1 MIVYGPV
8 PSRRLGRSLGV
19 NHVPPKACTY
29 SCVYCQL
36 GRTDRMMLERRAF
49 YPPEE
54 VFRHVEE
61 RVKKAVEQNEPIDF
75 VSFVPDG
82 EPTLDVNLGKE
93 IELLKPLGVKIAV
106 ISNSSL
112 MWREDVREDLMD
124 ADWVSVKIDAAT
136 EKVWRSVNRPHG
148 KLELDAILAGVMAFA
163 DVYEGILATETM
175 LIKGL
180 NDREEVGNVA
190 EFLGELDPDKAYI
203 AIPTRPPAESWVQPA
218 DEDAVNRA
226 YQIFEGKLGEVEC
239 LIGYEGNAFA
249 STGDVEADMLS
260 ITSVHPMR
268 EEGVRNLLSREGAEW
283 ETIERLIREEKLVEL
298 NYMGNK
304 FYMRRIPSR
313 TTL

>member
-1 MIVYGPV
+1 M
-8 PSRRLGRSLGV
+8 S
-19 NHVPPKACTY
+19 
-29 SCVYCQL
+29 
-36 GRTDRMMLERRAF
+36 ERRAF
-49 YPPEE
+49 YTPDE
-54 VFRHVEE
+54 VFRHVQE
-61 RVKKAVEQNEPIDF
+61 RVKKAVEQNEAIDF

-112 MWREDVREDLMD
+112 MWREDVREDLID
-124 ADWVSVKIDAAT
+124 ADWVSVKIDATT
-136 EKVWRSVNRPHG
+136 EKVWRNVNRPHG
-148 KLELDAILAGVMAFA
+148 NLDLDAILAGVMAFA
-163 DVYEGILATETM
+163 DEYEGFLATETM
-175 LIKGL
+175 MIKGL
-180 NDREEVGNVA
+180 NDREEARNVA
-190 EFLGELDPDKAYI
+190 KFLGELDPDKAYI
-203 AIPTRPPAESWVQPA
+203 SIPTRPPAESWVQPA

-226 YQIFEGKLGEVEC
+226 YQIFAGELGEVEC

-304 FYMRRIPSR
+304 FYMRKIPSR